1 MNVNLFSSR
10 SLYLLR
16 ISHEKKVCKF
26 LKRKRDRGKAA
37 KKKKKILWR
46 SFYEWWRE
54 KRRKKLINIRFLLL
68 PFLYHLITWNS
79 WCSKNK
85 IEMHFSFV
93 LELIHIWAIFIP
105 KKMLFHSQENTRCFQ
120 STSNSRIFVR
130 IFRLILIIWQ
140 MKMQKIIDN
149 LF

>member
-37 KKKKKILWR
+37 KKKKR
-46 SFYEWWRE
+46 FYEDLFMNGGERNE
-54 KRRKKLINIRFLLL
+54 EKKLINIRFLLL

-120 STSNSRIFVR
+120 STSNSRSFVR

>member
-1 MNVNLFSSR
+1 MLICFPLVR
-10 SLYLLR
+10 CIYLEY
-16 ISHEKKVCKF
+16 HT
-26 LKRKRDRGKAA
+26 
-37 KKKKKILWR
+37 KKKFVNFSREREREEKRQRRKKR
-46 SFYEWWRE
+46 FYEDLFMNGGERNE
-54 KRRKKLINIRFLLL
+54 EKKLINIRFLLL

>member
-1 MNVNLFSSR
+1 MLICFPLVR
-10 SLYLLR
+10 CIYLEY
-16 ISHEKKVCKF
+16 HT
-26 LKRKRDRGKAA
+26 
-37 KKKKKILWR
+37 KKKFVNFSREREIEEKRQRRKKR
-46 SFYEWWRE
+46 FYEDLFMNGGERNE
-54 KRRKKLINIRFLLL
+54 EKKLINIRFLLL